1 MIRMRLGTALVFSIL
16 GLGLMGCE
24 EALDEPTPVQA
35 DSGTPDVADDQSV
48 KPDVVQPEASP
59 DVAPDVTP
67 DVLPDNVIADVVPEA
82 EPEAEAEASV
92 PQPSGEVQILTI
104 NDFHGQLDPL
114 SSKEGVITSYYG
126 GIGYLS
132 TYFKEERAAN
142 PNTVIINGGDEIGA
156 SPTLS
161 AYGTD
166 LADEPAVRSLNF
178 LGLTASNLGNHNFDH
193 GTAHLKALMDIAD
206 YAYVGANV
214 NDPNGELGDQL
225 IKPFHMVE
233 FGTAEPKIKVAIIGL
248 SNPETPDIVLAGQMG
263 TVTISE
269 PLAAANAAAEAAR
282 NAGAHIVIGSA
293 HVGAIGFDAT
303 DQTLPVGPLADLAK
317 QVKGFDLIQGGHT
330 EAEFKKQFGDTW
342 VVQGPARG
350 HAYYRVKFTLTD
362 GKITNTSLEEVTV
375 LGQQTQPVPN
385 PEPDG
390 GALNCSTGT
399 CPTDFTCVAG
409 STPSKDLCVKDVKTS
424 DPDVVPLMAPWKAG
438 LKAKFDV
445 PLGTIDEIWI
455 RDGKVERSVETKE
468 GDMIADAILDT
479 YKPLGVQIA
488 FMNGGGIRDS
498 LPSAYAPGAG
508 TTYVRTGCSS
518 TTLCDLLLG
527 DVYAVIPF
535 GNSAVLRTVKGN
547 IIWEVLE
554 FAVSTLHEDPL
565 KNNYH
570 GRFQQVAGLR
580 FTWKLSNSVGSR
592 LQSVELADLSTTPPT
607 YTAIPNADQD
617 GGSPDYTII
626 VNDFMNGGGDGF
638 TMLKEPVPTPGLG
651 ILADAVVAYIKD
663 KKDITTPAVMGRITM
678 IP

>member
-24 EALDEPTPVQA
+24 EALDEPSPVQA
-35 DSGTPDVADDQSV
+35 DSGTPDVTEDQSS
-48 KPDVVQPEASP
+48 KP

-67 DVLPDNVIADVVPEA
+67 DVTPDVAPDNVVEDVVPEA
-82 EPEAEAEASV
+82 EPEAEASV
-92 PQPSGEVQILTI
+92 PQPSGEVQVLTI
-104 NDFHGQLDPL
+104 NDFHGQLDPV
-114 SSKEGVITSYYG
+114 SIKVGAITSYYG

-132 TYFKEERAAN
+132 TYFKEERTAN
-142 PNTVIINGGDEIGA
+142 PNTIIINGGDEIGA

-166 LADEPAVRSLNF
+166 IPDEPAVRSLNF
-178 LGLTASNLGNHNFDH
+178 LGLTASCFGNHNFDH
-193 GTAHLKALMDIAD
+193 GTAHLKTLMEIAT
-206 YAYVGANV
+206 YAYVGTNV
-214 NDPNGELGDQL
+214 NDPNKELGDKL
-225 IKPFHMVE
+225 IKPYHMLE
-233 FGTAEPKIKVAIIGL
+233 FGAAEPKIKVAIVGIA
-248 SNPETPDIVLAGQMG
+248 NPETPDIVLAGQMG

-282 NAGAHIVIGSA
+282 AAGAHIVVGSA
-293 HVGAIGFDAT
+293 HLGAIGFDAT
-303 DQTLPVGPLADLAK
+303 DPTLPVGPLADLAK
-317 QVKGFDLIQGGHT
+317 QVKGFDIIQGGHT
-330 EAEFKKQFGDTW
+330 EAEFKKQFGNTW

-350 HAYYRVKFTLTD
+350 QAYYRIKVTLTD
-362 GKITNTSLEEVTV
+362 GKITNTSLEEVEV
-375 LGQQTQPVPN
+375 LGKQTQPVPN

-390 GALNCSTGT
+390 GALNCTTGT
-399 CPTDFTCVAG
+399 CPTDFTCVPG
-409 STPSKDLCVKDVKTS
+409 STPSKDLCVKDVKTA
-424 DPDVVPLMAPWKAG
+424 DPDAVPLIAPWKAG
-438 LKAKFDV
+438 LAAKFDV
-445 PLGTIDEIWI
+445 KLGTIDDIWI

-498 LPSAYAPGAG
+498 LPSAYTPGAG
-508 TTYVRTGCSS
+508 TSYVRTGCSPS
-518 TTLCDLLLG
+518 TLCDVLLG

-547 IIWEVLE
+547 IIWQILE
-554 FAVSTLHEDPL
+554 HAVSALNEDSFL
-565 KNNYH
+565 NNYH

-580 FTWKLSNSVGSR
+580 FTWQLSGTVGHR
-592 LQSVELADLSTTPPT
+592 LQSLELADFSTNPPT
-607 YTAIPNADQD
+607 YTAIPNSDGAD

-638 TMLKEPVPTPGLG
+638 TMLQEPIPTPGLG
-651 ILADAVVAYIKD
+651 ILADAVVAYIK
-663 KKDITTPAVMGRITM
+663 KTPAITAPAVSGRITM